1 MFVTTAC
8 ADLSGDATCSTAGIT
23 ARGST
28 PILALCRELLAAGAD
43 PDQALEVYRGATL
56 ALRIRSIGEA
66 AGLEVNSK
74 GTGFVPLR
82 AVRAASPMRQ
92 IVAGTEQGGVPA

>member
-1 MFVTTAC
+1 MFTTTR
-8 ADLSGDATCSTAGIT
+8 ADLTGAEICTSMGLT
-23 ARGST
+23 ARAST
-28 PILALCRELLAAGAD
+28 PILALCRELLAAGVD

-56 ALRIRSIGEA
+56 ALQIRSIGEA

-82 AVRAASPMRQ
+82 AVRAASPMRSGE
-92 IVAGTEQGGVPA
+92 VAGTEQGVPA

>member
-1 MFVTTAC
+1 MSVTTAR
-8 ADLSGDATCSTAGIT
+8 ADLTGAEICTSMGLT

-28 PILALCRELLAAGAD
+28 PILALCRELLAAGVD

-56 ALRIRSIGEA
+56 ALQIRSIGEA

-74 GTGFVPLR
+74 GTGFR
-82 AVRAASPMRQ
+82 AVRAASPMRSGE
-92 IVAGTEQGGVPA
+92 VAGTEQGVPA